1 VLLQRLLLQYAC
13 RDLLVYNEQDS
24 DDLLVYDEQDVHDE
38 QDGENP
44 PSYTAGM
51 LARTCSRT
59 MSIPTTTW
67 TGVASRSATIW
78 PCRTSRLPRA
88 CYLLHGVLIV

>member
-1 VLLQRLLLQYAC
+1 MLLQRLLLQYAC

-38 QDGENP
+38 QDG
-44 PSYTAGM
+44 
-51 LARTCSRT
+51 RTCSRT

-67 TGVASRSATIW
+67 TGVASRSAAI
-78 PCRTSRLPRA
+78 
-88 CYLLHGVLIV
+88 